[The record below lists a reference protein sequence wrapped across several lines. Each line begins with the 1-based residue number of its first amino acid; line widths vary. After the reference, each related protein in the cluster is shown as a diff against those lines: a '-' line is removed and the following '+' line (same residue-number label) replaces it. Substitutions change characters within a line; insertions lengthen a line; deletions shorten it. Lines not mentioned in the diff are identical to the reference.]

1 MATNAEN
8 IATIKSNTL
17 AMLATMSEAPKLN
30 YSENGRSWSW
40 TDYQLMLQK
49 RVEWCNQQLAAEEP
63 FEVESYGYLE

>member
-1 MATNAEN
+1 MPTDAEN

-17 AMLATMSEAPKLN
+17 AMLAAMSVSPKLT

-40 TDYQLMLQK
+40 TEYQEMLQK

-63 FEVESYGYLE
+63 FEIESYGIPE